1 MPRLITSSLPLFV
14 GCAAAV
20 AAPNQPAASDLLRAG
35 PPPVVEFA
43 SRWNE
48 QGRTTVAS
56 QKSPL
61 MTLEHAYDLA
71 ASSDETMRIAFVNVR
86 QAQLLPWKA
95 LTKVTPR
102 LNGGVDYTRA
112 STRNTNP
119 DRPSGHEGKTTAE
132 ISLQQPLL
140 DLSVFPARRR
150 GRIAVEASRLG
161 RQFTIR
167 ETFFGVASA
176 YFEVLKGERVVE
188 VNKQS
193 LALAQEQESLA
204 QKRADVGEVTRSDV
218 LRARVSVETARRALI
233 ASENDLE
240 FQRNTL
246 RNILN
251 LAPDAPLRL
260 AEPLPYRRDVP
271 EFGALLAKAYEKRE
285 DLHEQTLVV
294 RQAEQ
299 SRHEVRAQYAPKIV
313 AEGGPSYT
321 DRSPASDRS
330 QTQRTWQAGVS
341 VQIPFFTGG
350 QREIDLV
357 SAGYDIE
364 QATIQRDRLLKTI
377 ESEVKKAW
385 LNVQTLEG
393 SLRAVRAQVQAAEQG
408 YNDLQNQYSAGTA
421 KSVDVLS
428 ALKDL
433 SAARSDQETLA
444 LDYQVALRALEQ
456 VTGTFQE
463 PRVQKLT
470 GKQH

>member
-1 MPRLITSSLPLFV
+1 MPRLSTSSLLLPFW
-14 GCAAAV
+14 CASAF
-20 AAPNQPAASDLLRAG
+20 AAPLPPAPTDLLKPGAL
-35 PPPVVEFA
+35 PVVAFA
-43 SRWNE
+43 SEWSE
-48 QGRTTVAS
+48 QKQPPATP
-56 QKSPL
+56 QKAAL
-61 MTLEHAYDLA
+61 MTLEHAYDRAA
-71 ASSDETMRIAFVNVR
+71 ASDQTLRIAFLNVR
-86 QAQLLPWKA
+86 RAELLPWKA

-102 LNGGVDYTRA
+102 LSGDVGYSRSSTSFSNADRAGQHQGV
-112 STRNTNP
+112 
-119 DRPSGHEGKTTAE
+119 TTADL
-132 ISLQQPLL
+132 SLQQPLL
-140 DLSVFPARRR
+140 DMSVFPARRR
-150 GRIAVEASRLG
+150 GRMAVESSRLG

-167 ETFFGVASA
+167 ETLFGVAAA

-188 VNKQS
+188 VNRQS

-218 LRARVSVETARRALI
+218 LRAQVSVETARRALI
-233 ASENDLE
+233 TSENDLE

-251 LAPDAPLRL
+251 LSPDVQLRL

-271 EFGALLAKAYEKRE
+271 EFGALLAKAYEHRE
-285 DLHEQTLVV
+285 DLREQTLAVQ
-294 RQAEQ
+294 QAEQ
-299 SRHEVRAQYAPKIV
+299 SRQEVRAQYAPKIV
-313 AEGGPSYT
+313 AEGGPSYS
-321 DRSPASDRS
+321 DKSPASAGGA
-330 QTQRTWQAGVS
+330 QRNWQAGVS

-350 QREIDLV
+350 QREIDIV

-364 QATIQRDRLLKTI
+364 QASVQKELLLKSI

-408 YNDLQNQYSAGTA
+408 YKDLQNQYSAGTA

-433 SAARSDQETLA
+433 SAARSDLATLA

-456 VTGTFQE
+456 VTGTFQD
-463 PRVQKLT
+463 PRVLQLT
-470 GKQH
+470 GKSR

>member
-1 MPRLITSSLPLFV
+1 MPRLIISSLPLFV

-20 AAPNQPAASDLLRAG
+20 AAQSQPATSDLLRPGA
-35 PPPVVEFA
+35 PPVVEFA

-48 QGRTTVAS
+48 QGRTPVAS
-56 QKSPL
+56 QKLPL

-71 ASSDETMRIAFVNVR
+71 AASDETMRIAFVNVR

-102 LNGGVDYTRA
+102 LNGGIDYTRT
-112 STRNTNP
+112 STKFSNP
-119 DRPSGHEGKTTAE
+119 DRASQHQGVTTADL
-132 ISLQQPLL
+132 SLQQPLL

-167 ETFFGVASA
+167 ETLFGVASS
-176 YFEVLKGERVVE
+176 YFEVLKGERVVD

-233 ASENDLE
+233 ASQNDLE

-251 LAPDAPLRL
+251 LPPDAPLHL

-285 DLHEQTLVV
+285 DLREQTLVV
-294 RQAEQ
+294 SQAEQ

-313 AEGGPSYT
+313 AEGGPSYV
-321 DRSPASDRS
+321 DRSPASSAGS
-330 QTQRTWQAGVS
+330 QRVWQGGVS

-364 QATIQRDRLLKTI
+364 QASIQKDRLLKTI

-408 YNDLQNQYSAGTA
+408 YKDLQNQYSAGTA

-463 PRVQKLT
+463 PRVQQLT